1 MNMNNE
7 ISYTTTKEA
16 SARMNESRD
25 CAVKAV
31 AIATGTEYEVVHAML
46 KAAGRRNRHGTY
58 RAQTDKVIGQLGFTQ
73 IDVTHQVRGKTVR
86 TVEGELTG
94 GNYMVFVAQH
104 VLAVTDGVVQD
115 WTAGRQHRIKN
126 VLKIIRDGSV
136 EEPKKVAPAAVQP
149 RGTVKFRIYA
159 AADAA
164 WAAID
169 NTRDEKRVRRMRVQL
184 MDTLQQAGIKR
195 TTASSTL
202 GQWWKERK

>member
-46 KAAGRRNRHGTY
+46 KAAGRRNRKGTF

-73 IDVTHQVRGKTVR
+73 IDVTHQVRGRTVR
-86 TVEGELTG
+86 TVEGELAG
-94 GNYMVFVAQH
+94 GNYMVFVARH

-126 VLKIIRDGSV
+126 VIKIIRDGSV

-149 RGTVKFRIYA
+149 RGKVKYRIYA